1 MADPIRNPLPE
12 PKKREHIRMEFD
24 IQDVDDDLLKKVL
37 EEYKDIYRDAE
48 DDFDF
53 RISDDDDFD
62 I

>member
-12 PKKREHIRMEFD
+12 PKKRPHTQMEFD
-24 IQDVDDDLLKKVL
+24 IVDIEDDLLKKVL
-37 EEYKDIYRDAE
+37 EENTGIYRDAE
-48 DDFDF
+48 DTFDF